1 MKFPLVVCVLG
12 ALLVVACER
21 EQRDLNFPSQD
32 TRRVAMIPVTD
43 FYAGG
48 SPPPPAVVKSPFEN
62 NAYAM
67 NEGKRLFNWYNCV
80 GCHAHGGGGI
90 GPALMDSSWIYGGRP
105 EQIYASI
112 VQGRPNGMPSFG
124 ERLDDADRW
133 RLVAY
138 IQSLSGQVPSDAAPG
153 RDDAMATTTPE
164 SRRKQEAIQITGS
177 QP

>member
-1 MKFPLVVCVLG
+1 LY
-12 ALLVVACER
+12 
-21 EQRDLNFPSQD
+21 S
-32 TRRVAMIPVTD
+32 
-43 FYAGG
+43 
-48 SPPPPAVVKSPFEN
+48 
-62 NAYAM
+62 
-67 NEGKRLFNWYNCV
+67 WYNCV

-90 GPALMDSSWIYGGRP
+90 GPALMDRTWIYGGRP

-138 IQSLSGQVPSDAAPG
+138 VQSMGGNASPDAAPG
-153 RDDAMATTTPE
+153 RDDAMSTTTPE
-164 SRRKQEAIQITGS
+164 SRRPPEPIQQTGS